1 MASIN
6 TKALVIN
13 VLSKSVPLGV
23 ASKWTDITT
32 QMPKFT
38 HDIVTP
44 GLDDKK
50 HKTDISALVS
60 GVPTVFARADLFK
73 TALIYSGTD
82 NANGALNDFYNDLV
96 DEWKGLIG
104 CLALKPNIIT
114 IKKVELAYSDSK
126 PIKETYNIYEPKG
139 AFGNM
144 LFEQRAAWCLRKRA
158 QNEDLIPFINIIK
171 IGDQVVG
178 GTSPFTLLFT
188 APKYYLEESADTPF
202 IRDGKFTDPLK
213 SGLEPNQ
220 LLALYAYVDNIIA
233 KCPQF
238 TNYFIPQGEKNS
250 LVNLTKER
258 DCLNKW
264 KEEIGKL
271 LDEKGIA
278 RETASANPVKVFSEP
293 FNIVFNLTFE
303 LYGLNGVIYSKA
315 VEGSQIFNAD
325 DLLLDDKTTE
335 VIRIPSLERNYKENP
350 KYYENFPVT
359 LLKARIEGSNDSA
372 FFVVPLSEKGIDVFG
387 QSLGALIGQEQNNS
401 ALKSR
406 LEASYSKDSNKLS
419 VTLKVTTND
428 GKSKE
433 LKRDYA
439 VSAENLRNDDL
450 LLWPNF
456 ISRHWNKYFLYSELP
471 QRGSESPFRAIPFV
485 GDEQKST
492 LDTIKDSDDNIIYV
506 TSGSSEWNDLKT
518 RMLIV
523 SDERVN
529 YNQYKY
535 EIFESR
541 HPFKGIKLNKS
552 GKTCG
557 FLVIRYSLVKDNNMP
572 WNDLSGDL
580 NTLSPVNLG
589 IDFGS
594 TNTSVAY
601 YDTRRSNP
609 EGIQFHDMRVSLI
622 QTARGFGNVD
632 LPREN
637 NVFFFQGQEIESNS
651 IKSMLS
657 LQDER
662 RFPKDANLELSR
674 YQAVSGGF
682 PCFCKNLPVS
692 SVTGDKINITF
703 PTGLTAQLVNNMK
716 WSDQEIDKD
725 HKKAFLSSLLL
736 HIYAQL
742 FTEGMY
748 PKSLN
753 WSYPSSMSD
762 SLVKDYN
769 AIWKQLEDVTPVIDD
784 QGAKVKLDVAQWK
797 ARNINVEESV
807 WGNMESQTDN
817 GWGTMDTLSSQ
828 NNNWSNDGQKTNN
841 GWGNSDAA
849 TETNGWGEANGVPQ
863 ANGWGNSAGSQP
875 NGWDMVNAFNRHQQK
890 VEIPDLKP
898 DEGPIKFDFKYVD
911 MGHCLTEAEAV
922 ANFFTTAQQGT
933 EISSDSKYLTLCFDV
948 GGSTTDISALA
959 YMTNVQS
966 GIQSPALIKQ
976 NSIRFAAQRVSM
988 ATSATYKSFKKVL
1001 DEICNKYNIKIV
1013 GLNLG
1018 PSTYSKETAPY
1029 FFEQMVD
1036 NLNDQQMLSFY
1047 NSIAVNC
1054 PHLFCINM
1062 YVTGLIMYYAGQLS
1076 YKLIREIRRSEETP
1090 SPNWK
1095 PCEQI
1100 AFAGKGSRIFEWF
1113 SCTNLE
1119 SAQNYCMT
1127 MFINGFGGIK
1137 QAQQFLDCPPNILL
1151 HANPSSS
1158 NKYEVSKGL
1167 TVAILRH
1174 NQDANGGLMV
1184 PSCDDAIEVL
1194 GEDGFSVKT
1203 KDGKIVP
1210 LSFDNG
1216 ITDKMMEYLGPY
1228 FFGPTDGTGEMKC
1241 KRFMDFTN
1249 IFYTYAK
1256 QLFGLDRFVTQ
1267 QDFMNGFANMNINTY
1282 IKSLPEYKKAIINKP
1297 KLNKF
1302 SFVAPV
1308 IILEGMKFYDE
1319 VLLKK
1324 LSE

>member
-13 VLSKSVPLGV
+13 VLSKSVPQGV
-23 ASKWTDITT
+23 VSKWNDITT
-32 QMPKFT
+32 QMPVFT

-50 HKTDISALVS
+50 NKTDISALVS

-73 TALIYSGTD
+73 TALSYSESD

-114 IKKVELAYSDSK
+114 VKRVELAYTDGKS
-126 PIKETYNIYEPKG
+126 IKDTYNIYEPKG

-144 LFEQRAAWCLRKRA
+144 LFEQRDAWCLRKHA
-158 QNEDLIPFINIIK
+158 QNETTTPFINIIK
-171 IGDQVVG
+171 IGNQVVG

-188 APKYYLEESADTPF
+188 APNYHLEESSDTPF

-213 SGLEPNQ
+213 SGLETNQ
-220 LLALYAYVDNIIA
+220 LLALYAYVNNIID
-233 KCPQF
+233 KCPLF

-250 LVNLTKER
+250 LVNLTVIR
-258 DCLNKW
+258 NCLNNW

-303 LYGLNGVIYSKA
+303 LYGLNGVIYSRE

-325 DLLLDDKTTE
+325 ELLLDDKTTE
-335 VIRIPSLERNYKENP
+335 VIRIPSLERNCKDNS
-350 KYYENFPVT
+350 KAYENFPVT
-359 LLKARIEGSNDSA
+359 LLKARIEGNNDSA
-372 FFVVPLSEKGIDVFG
+372 FFVVPLSEKGIEVFG

-401 ALKSR
+401 TLQSR
-406 LEASYSKDSNKLS
+406 LEASYNKDNNKLS
-419 VTLKVTTND
+419 VTLVVVTND

-439 VSAENLRNDDL
+439 VSAENLNNDDL

-456 ISRHWNKYFLYSELP
+456 ISRNWNKYFLYSELP

-492 LDTIKDSDDNIIYV
+492 LDTMKDSDDNIIYV
-506 TSGSSEWNDLKT
+506 TSSSSEWNDLQT

-523 SDERVN
+523 SNERVN
-529 YNQYKY
+529 YNRYKY
-535 EIFESR
+535 EIFESK
-541 HPFKGIKLNKS
+541 HPFKGVKINKN

-557 FLVIRYSLVKDNNMP
+557 FLVIRYSLVKGNCMP
-572 WNDLSGDL
+572 WNNLSGDF
-580 NTLSPVNLG
+580 NNLSHVNLG

-601 YDTRRSNP
+601 YDTRIADP
-609 EGIQFHDMRVSLI
+609 KGIKFQDMRVSLI
-622 QTARGFGNVD
+622 QSARGISNVEF
-632 LPREN
+632 PREN
-637 NVFFFQGQEIESNS
+637 NIFFFQSQEIESNS
-651 IKSMLS
+651 IKSMIS

-682 PCFCKNLPVS
+682 PCFCKNLPITSVS
-692 SVTGDKINITF
+692 GDKINITF

-742 FTEGMY
+742 FSDGMY
-748 PKSLN
+748 PTSLN
-753 WSYPSSMSD
+753 WSYPSSMGD

-769 AIWKQLEDVTPVIDD
+769 AIWKQLEDVSPVIDD
-784 QGAKVKLDVAQWK
+784 LGKSVKLEIAQWK
-797 ARNINVEESV
+797 ARDINIEENAWGGIANQSEGG
-807 WGNMESQTDN
+807 WGNMASQTVQQNNWAGAGNTDSGWGGNAVPEQSGWGASNAAPQPNGCGNNAGTQPN
-817 GWGTMDTLSSQ
+817 GWGTA
-828 NNNWSNDGQKTNN
+828 GN
-841 GWGNSDAA
+841 GF
-849 TETNGWGEANGVPQ
+849 
-863 ANGWGNSAGSQP
+863 GSQQ
-875 NGWDMVNAFNRHQQK
+875 MK

-898 DEGPIKFDFKYVD
+898 DDGPIKFDFKYVD
-911 MGHCLTEAEAV
+911 MSHCLTEAEAV
-922 ANFFTTAQQGT
+922 ANYFTTAQQGT
-933 EISSDSKYLTLCFDV
+933 GISSDSQHLTLCFDV

-959 YMTNVQS
+959 YMTNTQN
-966 GIQSPALIKQ
+966 GNQSPALIKQ
-976 NSIRFAAQRVSM
+976 NSIRFAAQRISM
-988 ATSATYKSFKKVL
+988 ATSAIYKSFKKVL

-1018 PSTYSKETAPY
+1018 PCTYSRETAPY

-1036 NLNDQQMLSFY
+1036 NLDDQQMLSFY

-1054 PHLFCINM
+1054 PALFCINM

-1076 YKLIREIRRSEETP
+1076 YKLIKEIRRSEETP
-1090 SPNWK
+1090 DPNWT
-1095 PCEQI
+1095 PYEQI

-1113 SCTNLE
+1113 SCTNAQ
-1119 SAQNYCMT
+1119 SAARYCMD
-1127 MFINGFGGIK
+1127 MFIHGFGGM
-1137 QAQQFLDCPPNILL
+1137 QLAQQFLGGPPDIKL
-1151 HANPSSS
+1151 HNTPSSS

-1167 TVAILRH
+1167 TVAVLR
-1174 NQDANGGLMV
+1174 QGQEANGGLMV
-1184 PSCDDAIEVL
+1184 PSSDDAIEVL

-1203 KDGKIVP
+1203 KDGNIVP
-1210 LSFDNG
+1210 LNFDNG
-1216 ITDKMMEYLGPY
+1216 ITDMMMEYLGTY
-1228 FFGPTDGTGEMKC
+1228 FFGPVDGTGEMKC
-1241 KRFMDFTN
+1241 TKFMDFTN
-1249 IFYTYAK
+1249 VFYTYAK
-1256 QLFGLDRFVTQ
+1256 QLFGLDRIVTQ

-1282 IKSLPEYKKAIINKP
+1282 IKSLPEYKKAMINKP

>member
-6 TKALVIN
+6 TEALVIN
-13 VLSKSVPLGV
+13 VESKSVPQGGV
-23 ASKWTDITT
+23 SKWNDITT
-32 QMPKFT
+32 QMPVFT

-50 HKTDISALVS
+50 NKTDISALVS

-73 TALIYSGTD
+73 TALSYSGSNNT
-82 NANGALNDFYNDLV
+82 NGALNDFYKDLI

-114 IKKVELAYSDSK
+114 IKKVELAYSDGKS
-126 PIKETYNIYEPKG
+126 IKDTYNIYEPKG

-144 LFEQRAAWCLRKRA
+144 LFEQRDAWCLKKHA
-158 QNEDLIPFINIIK
+158 QNEVSIPFINIIK
-171 IGDQVVG
+171 IGKQVVG

-188 APKYYLEESADTPF
+188 SPNYFLEQSADTPF
-202 IRDGKFTDPLK
+202 IRNGKFTDPLK

-233 KCPQF
+233 KCPDF
-238 TNYFIPQGEKNS
+238 TNYYIPQGEKNS
-250 LVNLTKER
+250 LVNLTVER
-258 DCLNKW
+258 DCLTKW

-271 LDEKGIA
+271 LEEKGIA

-303 LYGLNGVIYSKA
+303 LYGLNGVIYSKE

-335 VIRIPSLERNYKENP
+335 VIRIPSLERSYKDDP
-350 KYYENFPVT
+350 KAYENFPVT

-372 FFVVPLSEKGIDVFG
+372 FFVVPLSEKGIEVFG
-387 QSLGALIGQEQNNS
+387 QSLGALIGQEHNNS
-401 ALKSR
+401 ALKSC
-406 LEASYSKDSNKLS
+406 LEASYNKDSNKLS
-419 VTLKVTTND
+419 VTLKVATDD

-433 LKRDYA
+433 LKRDYV

-471 QRGSESPFRAIPFV
+471 QKGSESPFRAIPFV
-485 GDEQKST
+485 GNEQTST
-492 LDTIKDSDDNIIYV
+492 LDTIKDSEDNIIYV
-506 TSGSSEWNDLKT
+506 TSDSSDWTDLQT

-529 YNQYKY
+529 YNKYKY
-535 EIFESR
+535 EILESK
-541 HPFKGIKLNKS
+541 HPFKGVKINKS
-552 GKTCG
+552 GKICG
-557 FLVIRYSLVKDNNMP
+557 FLLIRYSLVKDNGMP
-572 WNDLSGDL
+572 WDNLSGDFS
-580 NTLSPVNLG
+580 TLSPVNLG

-601 YDTRRSNP
+601 YDTRKSDP
-609 EGIQFHDMRVSLI
+609 EGIKFHDLRVSLI
-622 QTARGFGNVD
+622 QSARGLGSIDV
-632 LPREN
+632 PREN

-662 RFPKDANLELSR
+662 RFPKDSNLELSR

-682 PCFCKNLPVS
+682 PCFCKNLPITSVS
-692 SVTGDKINITF
+692 GDKINITF

-742 FTEGMY
+742 FTESMY
-748 PKSLN
+748 PTNLN
-753 WSYPSSMSD
+753 WSYPSSMGD

-769 AIWKQLEDVTPVIDD
+769 AIWKQLEVISPITDD
-784 QGAKVKLDVAQWK
+784 KGEKVNLKITQWK
-797 ARNINVEESV
+797 AGEVTVGKNV
-807 WGNMESQTDN
+807 WGNQESKSDS
-817 GWGTMDTLSSQ
+817 GWGSMTSPLAQDSNWNTEGQNSGNAWGGGNNSGASSA
-828 NNNWSNDGQKTNN
+828 
-841 GWGNSDAA
+841 WG
-849 TETNGWGEANGVPQ
+849 GANVTPQ
-863 ANGWGNSAGSQP
+863 VNGWGNSAGSQP
-875 NGWDMVNAFNRHQQK
+875 KGWGTTNVQQK

-898 DEGPIKFDFKYVD
+898 DDGPIKFDFKYVD
-911 MGHCLTEAEAV
+911 MTRCLTEAEAV
-922 ANFFTTAQQGT
+922 ANYFTTAQQNTG
-933 EISSDSKYLTLCFDV
+933 ISSDINHLTLCFDV

-959 YMTNVQS
+959 YMTNAQTGS
-966 GIQSPALIKQ
+966 QSPALIKQ
-976 NSIRFAAQRVSM
+976 NSIRFAAQRISM

-1013 GLNLG
+1013 GLNFG
-1018 PSTYSKETAPY
+1018 PSTYSKDTAPY

-1036 NLNDQQMLSFY
+1036 NLNNEQMLSFY

-1054 PHLFCINM
+1054 PALFCINM
-1062 YVTGLIMYYAGQLS
+1062 YVTGLIMYYSGQLS
-1076 YKLIREIRRSEETP
+1076 YKLIQEIRRSEETP
-1090 SPNWK
+1090 NPNWT
-1095 PCEQI
+1095 PYEQI

-1113 SCTNLE
+1113 SCTNIE
-1119 SAQNYCMT
+1119 SAKQYCMD
-1127 MFINGFGGIK
+1127 MFIHGFGGMQ
-1137 QAQQFLDCPPNILL
+1137 QAQQFLGGPPDILL
-1151 HANPSSS
+1151 HDKVSSS

-1167 TVAILRH
+1167 TVAVLRQ
-1174 NQDANGGLMV
+1174 NQGTNGGLMV
-1184 PSCDDAIEVL
+1184 PSCDEAIEVL

-1203 KDGKIVP
+1203 KEGNIVP
-1210 LSFDNG
+1210 LNFDNG
-1216 ITDKMMEYLGPY
+1216 ITDKMMEYLGTY
-1228 FFGPTDGTGEMKC
+1228 FFGPVDGTGEMKC
-1241 KRFMDFTN
+1241 TRFMDFTN

-1256 QLFGLDRFVTQ
+1256 QLFGFDRFVTQ
-1267 QDFMNGFANMNINTY
+1267 QDFLNGFANMNINTY

>member
-13 VLSKSVPLGV
+13 VESKSVPQGGV
-23 ASKWTDITT
+23 SKWNDITT
-32 QMPKFT
+32 QMPVFT

-50 HKTDISALVS
+50 NKTDISALVS

-73 TALIYSGTD
+73 TALSYSGSNNT
-82 NANGALNDFYNDLV
+82 NGALNDFYKDLI

-114 IKKVELAYSDSK
+114 IKKVELAYSDGKS
-126 PIKETYNIYEPKG
+126 IKDTYNIYEPKG

-144 LFEQRAAWCLRKRA
+144 LFEQRDAWCLKKRA
-158 QNEDLIPFINIIK
+158 QNEVSIPFINIIK
-171 IGDQVVG
+171 IGKQVVG

-188 APKYYLEESADTPF
+188 APNYFLEQSADTPF
-202 IRDGKFTDPLK
+202 IRNGKFTDPLK

-233 KCPQF
+233 KCPEF
-238 TNYFIPQGEKNS
+238 TNYYTPQGGKNS
-250 LVNLTKER
+250 LVDLTVER
-258 DCLNKW
+258 DCLSKW

-293 FNIVFNLTFE
+293 FNIIFNLTFE
-303 LYGLNGVIYSKA
+303 LYGLNGVIYSRE

-335 VIRIPSLERNYKENP
+335 VIRIPSLERSYRDNP
-350 KYYENFPVT
+350 KAYENFPVT

-372 FFVVPLSEKGIDVFG
+372 FFVVPLSEKGIEVFG
-387 QSLGALIGQEQNNS
+387 QSLGALIGQEQNS
-401 ALKSR
+401 GALKSR
-406 LEASYSKDSNKLS
+406 LEASYNKDNNKLA
-419 VTLKVTTND
+419 VTLKVATDD
-428 GKSKE
+428 GKNKE

-439 VSAENLRNDDL
+439 VSAENLGNDDL

-471 QRGSESPFRAIPFV
+471 QRGSGSPFRAVPFV
-485 GDEQKST
+485 GDEHKST
-492 LDTIKDSDDNIIYV
+492 LDTIKDSEDNITYV
-506 TSGSSEWNDLKT
+506 TSGSSEWNDLQT

-541 HPFKGIKLNKS
+541 HPFKGVKINKN

-557 FLVIRYSLVKDNNMP
+557 FMVIRYSLVRGNGMP
-572 WNDLSGDL
+572 WNDLSGDY
-580 NTLSPVNLG
+580 NTLSPVDLG

-601 YDTRRSNP
+601 YDTRKSDP
-609 EGIQFHDMRVSLI
+609 EGIKFHDMRVSLI
-622 QTARGFGNVD
+622 QSARGLGNVD

-637 NVFFFQGQEIESNS
+637 NVFFFQSQDIESNS
-651 IKSMLS
+651 IKSMLA

-682 PCFCKNLPVS
+682 PCFCKNLPITSVS
-692 SVTGDKINITF
+692 GDKINITF

-742 FTEGMY
+742 FSEGMF
-748 PKSLN
+748 PQNLN
-753 WSYPSSMSD
+753 WSYPSSMGD

-769 AIWKQLEDVTPVIDD
+769 AIWKQLEDVSPVTDD
-784 QGAKVKLDVAQWK
+784 QGDRVKLSVTQWK
-797 ARNINVEESV
+797 ARDINVEENI
-807 WGNMESQTDN
+807 WGNTESQSETGWGNLPPQAAQSNNWANAEQVAGNGWGSGNTAPEQN
-817 GWGTMDTLSSQ
+817 GWGT
-828 NNNWSNDGQKTNN
+828 SNV
-841 GWGNSDAA
+841 A
-849 TETNGWGEANGVPQ
+849 PQ
-863 ANGWGNSAGSQP
+863 ANGWGNAGTQP
-875 NGWDMVNAFNRHQQK
+875 NGWGTLNNGLNSPQQK

-898 DEGPIKFDFKYVD
+898 DDGPIKFDFKYVD

-933 EISSDSKYLTLCFDV
+933 GISSDSQHLTLCFDV

-959 YMTNVQS
+959 YMTNIQN
-966 GIQSPALIKQ
+966 GNQSPALIKQ
-976 NSIRFAAQRVSM
+976 NSIRFAAQRISM

-1013 GLNLG
+1013 GLNFG
-1018 PSTYSKETAPY
+1018 PCTYSKETAPY

-1054 PHLFCINM
+1054 PSLFCINM

-1090 SPNWK
+1090 SPNWT
-1095 PCEQI
+1095 PYEQI

-1113 SCTNLE
+1113 SCTNAD
-1119 SAQNYCMT
+1119 SARNYCLE
-1127 MFINGFGGIK
+1127 MFIHGFGGMQ
-1137 QAQQFLDCPPNILL
+1137 QAQQFLGGWPDIKL
-1151 HANPSSS
+1151 HNRPSSS

-1167 TVAILRH
+1167 TVAILRKS
-1174 NQDANGGLMV
+1174 QGANDGLMV

-1203 KDGKIVP
+1203 RDGKIVP
-1210 LSFDNG
+1210 LNFDNG
-1216 ITDKMMEYLGPY
+1216 ITDDMMEYLGTY

-1241 KRFMDFTN
+1241 TRFMDFTN

-1256 QLFGLDRFVTQ
+1256 QLFGLDRIVTQ